1 MKRSN
6 SIQEESMLKAELQ
19 KGKTALR
26 SKSSKGSGIDL
37 HFTGSSNIPDDR
49 IKSVKLFETEIIDD
63 H

>member
-1 MKRSN
+1 
-6 SIQEESMLKAELQ
+6 MLKAELQ

-37 HFTGSSNIPDDR
+37 HFTASRDIPDDR
-49 IKSVKLFETEIIDD
+49 IKSVKLVETEIIDD

>member
-1 MKRSN
+1 
-6 SIQEESMLKAELQ
+6 MLKTELQ
-19 KGKTALR
+19 KGKNRLR

-49 IKSVKLFETEIIDD
+49 IKSVKLVETEIIDD